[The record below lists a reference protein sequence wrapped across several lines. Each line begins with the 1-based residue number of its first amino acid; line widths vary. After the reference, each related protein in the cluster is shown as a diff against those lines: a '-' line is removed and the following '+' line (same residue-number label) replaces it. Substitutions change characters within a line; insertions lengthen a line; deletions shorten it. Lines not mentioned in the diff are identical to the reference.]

1 MVAAICYAWLLQNRE
16 EEDVAVIP
24 VVNIERGRMN
34 KHEEA
39 AWLLFHV
46 GIDASAL
53 LFADEV
59 LDLLFLYS
67 ITCVLPNIT
76 YHVCWCQ
83 SSYWSLH
90 GSMMHDKF
98 DISSVINAEVT
109 CLRPHYS
116 FVCLYLQ

>member
-1 MVAAICYAWLLQNRE
+1 MAAICYAWLLQNRE

-67 ITCVLPNIT
+67 ITCVLECFQT
-76 YHVCWCQ
+76 
-83 SSYWSLH
+83 SLIMYTGANLH
-90 GSMMHDKF
+90 IGASM
-98 DISSVINAEVT
+98 A
-109 CLRPHYS
+109 P
-116 FVCLYLQ
+116 